1 MLALWIASLL
11 CESGVTLTSLTL
23 DIDGLVLSES
33 NPGIPLM
40 GKAWGIYC
48 GSEVLVTASALGRAG
63 RGEPNSSHSQL
74 IPVLAWRRTSS
85 IHSCLSESHS
95 AGPAGCPQIAP
106 QCDFT
111 PEAHLPDSWPA
122 MGISLGRGSWLCPT
136 PAGEEPGKGENPSLG
151 HLLWKIPAAPAW
163 LCFRCPG
170 AGSFTRCLWDWGQ
183 GVAGT
188 VQIWGGIYSRTLQI
202 LSVRFLPG
210 APVVKDSEFPMQGA
224 QIRSLVWE
232 LRSYIPRG
240 MALKKKSH
248 LWWEE
253 GILIWLIYAP
263 KEMLFEGK
271 NIQQLSMEVRV
282 QKTFFFYICLPF

>member
-1 MLALWIASLL
+1 MIFRKWALWSWKSLHRRRKEQRLKEREEWGEREPQPLWRQQREGAS
-11 CESGVTLTSLTL
+11 
-23 DIDGLVLSES
+23 
-33 NPGIPLM
+33 
-40 GKAWGIYC
+40 
-48 GSEVLVTASALGRAG
+48 
-63 RGEPNSSHSQL
+63 
-74 IPVLAWRRTSS
+74 
-85 IHSCLSESHS
+85 
-95 AGPAGCPQIAP
+95 
-106 QCDFT
+106 
-111 PEAHLPDSWPA
+111 
-122 MGISLGRGSWLCPT
+122 
-136 PAGEEPGKGENPSLG
+136 GEEPGKGENPSLG

-263 KEMLFEGK
+263 KEMLFEEK